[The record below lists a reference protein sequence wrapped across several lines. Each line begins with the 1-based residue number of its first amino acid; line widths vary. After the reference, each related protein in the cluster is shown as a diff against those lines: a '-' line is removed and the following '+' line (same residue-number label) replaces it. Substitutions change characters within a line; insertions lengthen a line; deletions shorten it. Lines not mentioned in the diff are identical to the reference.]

1 MSDRTR
7 PRTFLVITQ
16 VYTPD
21 TPAVGQHIA
30 QATAELARRGHRV
43 VVHTSAN
50 GYEDGSVRFP
60 RRETVDGV
68 EIVRLPFS
76 SFGKKSF
83 PIRALAGLL
92 FVIQSTLR
100 GLFMRVDGVLVSTAP
115 PFASIAAIT
124 LRILKRTPF
133 TFWAMDLN
141 PDQLIALGTMTE
153 RSPVA
158 RVFNA
163 LNRSM
168 LKRAF
173 AVIALDRFM
182 AESLNRKRD
191 IGDRMHVIPPGPLED
206 AIDPIEHEDNPF
218 RATHGLEGKLVVM
231 YAGNHGLTT
240 PVDTL
245 VDAALRMQDRER
257 LVFMFIG
264 AGLAK
269 KAVTDAI
276 ERHAPTNIISLP
288 YQPFSEIRYSLSAAD
303 VHAVTIVPEVVGVV
317 HPCKIYGAMAVR
329 RPVVLVGPEPSHVSD
344 LVEKEGFGWRVDYGD
359 TDRLV
364 EVLDEILATDPGE
377 MKRLGEQAR
386 TILEE
391 RFSHQ
396 KLFGGVADLVESM
409 ADGEPSHASDL
420 V

>member
-1 MSDRTR
+1 M
-7 PRTFLVITQ
+7 ITQ

-21 TPAVGQHIA
+21 TPAVGQHFA
-30 QATAELARRGHRV
+30 QATAELARRGNRV
-43 VVHTSAN
+43 LVMTSAN
-50 GYEDGSVRFP
+50 GYEDSKIRF
-60 RRETVDGV
+60 RGRETVDGV

-76 SFGKKSF
+76 SFGKRSF

-92 FVIQSTLR
+92 FVIQCTWL
-100 GLFMRVDGVLVSTAP
+100 GLFMRIDGVLISTAP
-115 PFASIAAIT
+115 PFASIAAII
-124 LRILKRTPF
+124 LRIIKGTPF

-158 RVFNA
+158 RIFNA

-168 LKRAF
+168 LKRAS

-206 AIDPIEHEDNPF
+206 AIDPIAHEDNPF
-218 RATHGLEGKLVVM
+218 RATHDLEGKFVVM

-264 AGLAK
+264 AGIAK

-276 ERHAPTNIISLP
+276 EQHAPSNIISLP

-329 RPVVLVGPEPSHVSD
+329 RPVLLIGPEPSHVSD

-364 EVLDEILATDPGE
+364 EVLDEILATDQAE
-377 MKRLGEQAR
+377 MTRLGERAR
-386 TILEE
+386 AILDE

-396 KLFGGVADLVESM
+396 KLFGGVADLVEQM
-409 ADGEPSHASDL
+409 ARD
-420 V
+420 

>member
-1 MSDRTR
+1 MSESVRKKTI
-7 PRTFLVITQ
+7 LVITQ

-21 TPAVGQHIA
+21 TPAVGQHFA
-30 QATAELARRGHRV
+30 QATAELARRGNRV
-43 VVHTSAN
+43 VVLTSAN
-50 GYEDGSVRFP
+50 GYEDASVRFP

-92 FVIQSTLR
+92 FVIQCTLR
-100 GLFMRVDGVLVSTAP
+100 GLFMRMDGVLISTAP
-115 PFASIAAIT
+115 PFASIAAII
-124 LRILKRTPF
+124 LRILKGTPF

-158 RVFNA
+158 RLFNA

-168 LKRAF
+168 LKRAS

-191 IGDRMHVIPPGPLED
+191 IGDRMHIIPPGPLED
-206 AIDPIEHEDNPF
+206 AIDPIAHENNHFRSEHD
-218 RATHGLEGKLVVM
+218 LQGKLVVM

-264 AGLAK
+264 AGIAK
-269 KAVTDAI
+269 QAVTDAI
-276 ERHAPTNIISLP
+276 EQHAPKNIISLP
-288 YQPFSEIRYSLSAAD
+288 YQPFSQIRYSLSAGD

-329 RPVVLVGPEPSHVSD
+329 RPVLLIGPEPSHVSD

-364 EVLDEILATDPGE
+364 TVLDEILATDQE
-377 MKRLGEQAR
+377 RMTRLGERAR
-386 TILEE
+386 SILDE

-409 ADGEPSHASDL
+409 TD
-420 V
+420 